1 MRMTFGFREAM
12 LPLVAVWGL
21 TGCQWGGLLAPA
33 PEATPVA
40 EAPPAPIQPFE
51 RIGPEAFRTRQL
63 AGEKFV
69 IVDVRSAAAFAG
81 EHMEGAVS
89 APFGEIQA
97 GKASLPK
104 DEPLLLYC
112 T

>member
-1 MRMTFGFREAM
+1 MRMMFGFRGVILPVM
-12 LPLVAVWGL
+12 LAWGL
-21 TGCQWGGLLAPA
+21 TGCQWGGLVAPA

-40 EAPPAPIQPFE
+40 EASPASTQPFE
-51 RIGPEAFRTRQL
+51 RIAPEAFRNRQL

-69 IVDVRSAAAFAG
+69 IVDVRSASAFAA
-81 EHMEGAVS
+81 EHIEGAVN
-89 APFGEIQA
+89 APFGQIQA
-97 GKASLPK
+97 GKADLTK